1 MPATL
6 QPSTVGDLEAAVQV
20 GIMVDPEEGLS
31 YAAMRDMALAA
42 EAAGFASF
50 VRSDHWLSLRGSW
63 SREATDAWTTL
74 AGLARETTTIRLGT
88 MVSPVTFRLP
98 VAIAKIVATVDEM
111 SDGRVELGLGAGWY
125 EPEHERFGIPYPP
138 RAERFEV
145 LEEQLAIVIGLWT
158 QPAFDFEG
166 RHYRLRD
173 AVCEPKPVQRPHP
186 PIVVGGYGKPRIVR
200 LAAMYADELNLD
212 TPSPDD
218 CREVFSRLDA
228 ACRTAGRD
236 PLAVRRSAM
245 LMWTGSDEREA
256 IDQRRHHLADYA
268 AAGVDRLVLNI
279 WPGPGSPEM
288 IERLGREVAAQV
300 A

>member
-1 MPATL
+1 
-6 QPSTVGDLEAAVQV
+6 LEAAVQV
-20 GIMVDPEEGLS
+20 GIMVDPQEGLS

-50 VRSDHWLSLRGSW
+50 VRSDHWLSLRGDW

-74 AGLARETTTIRLGT
+74 AGLARDTATIRLGT

-111 SDGRVELGLGAGWY
+111 SGGRVELGLGAGWY

-145 LEEQLAIVIGLWT
+145 LEEQLAIVTGLWT

-166 RHYRLRD
+166 RHYRLRN

-218 CREVFSRLDA
+218 CREAFRRLDD

-245 LMWTGSDEREA
+245 LMWTDSDEREA
-256 IDQRRHHLADYA
+256 IDQRRHRLAYYA